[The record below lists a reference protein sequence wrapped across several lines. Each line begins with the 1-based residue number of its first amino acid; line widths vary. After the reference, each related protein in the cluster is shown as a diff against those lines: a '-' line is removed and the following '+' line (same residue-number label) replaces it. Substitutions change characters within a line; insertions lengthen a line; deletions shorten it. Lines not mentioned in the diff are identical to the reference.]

1 MLSKIFTLF
10 TLITI
15 TLANQEFII
24 GSDSIS
30 FSKECCEGCCQSKL
44 FKPILEL
51 AFPNKT
57 LIWTN
62 DKDPDLV
69 IRSPYR
75 NPNRKKYTC
84 PYINHSGEPKPVEYK
99 EYPPI
104 IEINTF
110 IDFYNKNTFYI
121 PHIIN
126 ADYTLPH
133 IRKYTNT
140 NRPYLIAYMNTNCQY
155 HREKLFE
162 LLLNKFGNSIV
173 HALGP
178 CSNNRKIKNDG
189 TWYNAPDIYKDYS
202 FVFAM
207 ENTDLFGYI
216 TEKIMNAYIAGS
228 IPIFWGSGGK
238 IRDFFN
244 KKSFIDVQDFLS
256 FTDCADYI
264 GRLTKKQ
271 IYAIQTAPVFEN
283 NIIPSQLILSKNETW
298 MIEISDRIRE
308 KYYSLKK

>member
-84 PYINHSGEPKPVEYK
+84 PYINHSG
-99 EYPPI
+99 
-104 IEINTF
+104 N
-110 IDFYNKNTFYI
+110 
-121 PHIIN
+121 
-126 ADYTLPH
+126 
-133 IRKYTNT
+133 
-140 NRPYLIAYMNTNCQY
+140 
-155 HREKLFE
+155 
-162 LLLNKFGNSIV
+162 LNPLN
-173 HALGP
+173 
-178 CSNNRKIKNDG
+178 IKNIHQLSKLIHLLIFIIKILLYS
-189 TWYNAPDIYKDYS
+189 TYNQCR
-202 FVFAM
+202 
-207 ENTDLFGYI
+207 LYI
-216 TEKIMNAYIAGS
+216 TSY
-228 IPIFWGSGGK
+228 
-238 IRDFFN
+238 
-244 KKSFIDVQDFLS
+244 
-256 FTDCADYI
+256 
-264 GRLTKKQ
+264 
-271 IYAIQTAPVFEN
+271 
-283 NIIPSQLILSKNETW
+283 
-298 MIEISDRIRE
+298 
-308 KYYSLKK
+308 